1 MLSRIR
7 LSDTEAAKLG
17 PQLTGILDYIETL
30 SGVDTDG
37 VPATAH
43 PHDAAMPLRADI
55 VSNANRRNALQAP
68 APETEAGLYIVP
80 KVIE

>member
-1 MLSRIR
+1 MLARIR
-7 LSDTEAAKLG
+7 LTDAEAAKLG

-30 SGVDTDG
+30 SAVETDG

-43 PHDAAMPLRADI
+43 PHDAAMPLRTDI
-55 VSNANRRNALQAP
+55 VSNANRRSALQSP
-68 APETEAGLYIVP
+68 APKTEAGLYIVP